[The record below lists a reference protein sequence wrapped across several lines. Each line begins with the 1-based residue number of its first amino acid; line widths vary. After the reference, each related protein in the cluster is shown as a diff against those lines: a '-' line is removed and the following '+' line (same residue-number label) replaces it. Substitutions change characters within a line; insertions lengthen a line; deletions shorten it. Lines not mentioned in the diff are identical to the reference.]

1 MAKSIIVLGA
11 SGSGKSTALGNIPA
25 LGHIGLNPSE
35 TAVINVMSKALPFKN
50 SMASYSKPISAGG
63 NYAAVSDGPTILK
76 VLESLNTRTD
86 IKNVVIDDFQYIMGD
101 EFMKKALKKGYDKFS
116 EIGKHTYDVISYGK
130 EMRPDINFICLSHSE
145 YDDKQSVYKMKTIG
159 KMLDQNIT
167 LEGLFTIALYT
178 HVVHDAK
185 EKKTDYFFLTNKSWD
200 ASNNEIPAKSPL
212 GMFDDLMIPN
222 DLGLVIQKANEY
234 YG

>member
-11 SGSGKSTALGNIPA
+11 SGSGKSTSLGKIEHLN
-25 LGHIGLNPSE
+25 HIGLNPAE
-35 TAVINVMSKALPFKN
+35 TAIINVMNKSLPFKN
-50 SMASYSKPISAGG
+50 SMASYSVPISAGG
-63 NYAAVSDGPTILK
+63 NYATVTDGPTILK
-76 VLESLNTRTD
+76 VLETLNTRQD

-101 EFMKKALKKGYDKFS
+101 EFMRKALKKGCDKFS

-130 EMRPDINFICLSHSE
+130 EMRPDMNFICLSHSE

-185 EKKTDYFFLTNKSWD
+185 EKKTEYFFLTNKTWD
-200 ASNNEIPAKSPL
+200 ASNNEISAKSPL
-212 GMFDDLMIPN
+212 GMFDELLIPN
-222 DLGLVIQKANEY
+222 DLGLVIQKAKEF